1 MEYYHEVTN
10 SFGKNNGGNMALFG
24 HNYVA
29 VYFNRKKKNP
39 CDEKNTIKALIIKAL
54 IASVIMTLLFNG
66 GLIAVYFREITG
78 G

>member
-1 MEYYHEVTN
+1 M
-10 SFGKNNGGNMALFG
+10 KLLIALAKIMG
-24 HNYVA
+24 ATWLCLVIIMLP

-39 CDEKNTIKALIIKAL
+39 CDEKNTVKALIIKAL
-54 IASVIMTLLFNG
+54 IASVIMTLLFNS